1 MGTEPGLGKLG
12 KASQMEEPVFELTLR
27 WMVRINQTSWG
38 QEPGVKATLEKRL
51 SKLRGRARAQTK
63 NRVTCSGISKQI
75 SILELR
81 VRQETELKR
90 LKCGSSVKD
99 LEASLHLD

>member
-51 SKLRGRARAQTK
+51 SKVERKGKGPDQ
-63 NRVTCSGISKQI
+63 KQGD
-75 SILELR
+75 LFRNLQADQYLR
-81 VRQETELKR
+81 VKGEAGDGTEEIKMRVQCKR
-90 LKCGSSVKD
+90 P
-99 LEASLHLD
+99 